1 MAAAIARGGGG
12 SGGGGSRGG
21 GGFVPHSGAGAG
33 AGAGEESSSQEHGR
47 NGSSSS
53 MAGGCKSLL
62 LSLIL
67 AIFVTSILSNSRVCP
82 SNISGFQ
89 PGEVFMIRNIAN
101 LVPVMKNGS
110 LECNV
115 ALEFAVT
122 TLEVNKVLQLGW
134 SASNFYFG
142 VRC

>member
-1 MAAAIARGGGG
+1 
-12 SGGGGSRGG
+12 
-21 GGFVPHSGAGAG
+21 
-33 AGAGEESSSQEHGR
+33 
-47 NGSSSS
+47 
-53 MAGGCKSLL
+53 MAGGCK
-62 LSLIL
+62 
-67 AIFVTSILSNSRVCP
+67 NSRVCP